1 MVKVLSE
8 LVTLS
13 DKSGRLTAIVA
24 GKVYD
29 KPLPSAKRKV
39 LGELVSDAAVLARLE
54 GRLTIKEFE
63 WASRFWGPPAHD
75 WYAPLSAR

>member
-39 LGELVSDAAVLARLE
+39 LGELVADAAIRARLE
-54 GRLTIKEFE
+54 GRLTIKEYQ
-63 WASRFWGPPAHD
+63 WASRFWNPPADD
-75 WYAPLSAR
+75 WYAPLSTR

>member
-13 DKSGRLTAIVA
+13 DESGRLTAIVA

-29 KPLPSAKRKV
+29 KPLASAKRKV
-39 LGELVSDAAVLARLE
+39 LGELVADAAMRARLE
-54 GRLTIKEFE
+54 GRLTSKEFA
-63 WASRFWGPPAHD
+63 WASRFWRPPAHD